1 MGPDS
6 QPRRA
11 EPVGSLVPDGL
22 AEPNPFHA
30 STNPS
35 VITAE
40 LGRVDSACATLWQAL
55 DRRSQNGF
63 IALIAELSLRVVRF
77 QRKRG

>member
-11 EPVGSLVPDGL
+11 ELVGSVVPDGL

-40 LGRVDSACATLWQAL
+40 LSRADSASTTPWQAL
-55 DRRSQNGF
+55 DSSSQDGF
-63 IALIAELSLRVVRF
+63 TSLIAELSLRAVRF
-77 QRKRG
+77 QRKR